1 MERQSPASL
10 KPSSSLKELST
21 DFEGDLLYA
30 YDDADTSRP
39 RKRIKPGDEVRGV
52 LTIGKGHTRHV
63 YPGQTCTQEES
74 DRWHEEDLQGA
85 ATLAQHVIR
94 VPVYQHEFDA
104 FVSILNNVGPGRLP
118 GSNGPKDLGRA
129 GIVTLKN
136 GQPSTLLRELNAGNY
151 DVAATWFTAWKA
163 TAGAEYGLY
172 RRRLAEML
180 LFMGLPWKRALNACR
195 SLAFPLS
202 EAIRLGR
209 EEAED
214 IAVLNPPPKPGAT
227 VTIIDDILP
236 ATIPTPAPII
246 DLPAFETEPEA
257 ETVVVASAAAES
269 VESVSSAPLP
279 TQPEAAKPA
288 PAPVPDSPPAIQATT
303 VTVQPIAGPP
313 VTLAPNIAPSIV
325 NTPLGP
331 VSSDGKDWYR
341 SQTVMG
347 GILQAGARI
356 VGRVKVGTAVPGA
369 LAALAVNDPVV
380 QALAVTIIM
389 IAVVY
394 CVEHWG
400 EWTAHRGRKK
410 ADHNQPLRRA

>member
-1 MERQSPASL
+1 MRVSEAGRADIKL
-10 KPSSSLKELST
+10 N
-21 DFEGDLLYA
+21 EGKRLFA
-30 YDDADTSRP
+30 YQDGAGIYTIGVGHAATNPRP
-39 RKRIKPGDEVRGV
+39 VRGILKGEFYEGRPCAG
-52 LTIGKGHTRHV
+52 LTIT
-63 YPGQTCTQEES
+63 PSEA
-74 DRWHEEDLQGA
+74 DRLFSEDLAEVEAGVSALITVACPQG
-85 ATLAQHVIR
+85 V
-94 VPVYQHEFDA
+94 FDA
-104 FVSILNNVGPGRLP
+104 ICDMGFQFGVHRLEDSGVIKAVNFNPRSTRVMDQIMRWVRVGGKPNKGLYMRRCRNVCRCWGLDAPKILANPKAFPWAVDASGEIAAGTMPVDMVLAMARDPDLP
-118 GSNGPKDLGRA
+118 APAMPDP
-129 GIVTLKN
+129 VTL
-136 GQPSTLLRELNAGNY
+136 
-151 DVAATWFTAWKA
+151 
-163 TAGAEYGLY
+163 
-172 RRRLAEML
+172 
-180 LFMGLPWKRALNACR
+180 
-195 SLAFPLS
+195 
-202 EAIRLGR
+202 
-209 EEAED
+209 
-214 IAVLNPPPKPGAT
+214 
-227 VTIIDDILP
+227 
-236 ATIPTPAPII
+236 PTPAPEI
-246 DLPAFETEPEA
+246 DLPTFEAEPEA